1 MDDIVLAPFDYDQL
15 DSASGPVRLRLNSTA
30 LGVKN
35 LGSTVDVSY
44 MRGNQVH
51 RVSARHCVLA
61 CYHAMIPYLMP
72 ELPEGQ
78 QDALRACVKAP
89 LVYSKVAIR
98 NWEAFARLG
107 VHEIYSPMA
116 FSARVKLDYPVTL
129 GRYRHPRDPS
139 EPMVVHMVHVPAFPD
154 QGLSAREQSRAG
166 QALLLQT
173 PFESYEARIRDQL
186 DRMMGAGGFAS
197 GRDIR
202 GITVNRWSH
211 GYSYSFNSLFDKAGD
226 EERLTTLARKPSGRV
241 TIANSDAGWDPLAN
255 AAIDQAWRAVREL
268 NSG

>member
-1 MDDIVLAPFDYDQL
+1 
-15 DSASGPVRLRLNSTA
+15 
-30 LGVKN
+30 VKN
-35 LGSTVDVSY
+35 LGNAVDVGY

-72 ELPEGQ
+72 ELPVGQ

-98 NWEAFARLG
+98 NWEAFVRLG
-107 VHEIYSPMA
+107 VHEIYSPTA

-129 GRYRHPRDPS
+129 GRYRHPRHPS

-166 QALLLQT
+166 HALLLQT

-186 DRMMGAGGFAS
+186 DRMLGAGGFES
-197 GRDIR
+197 GKDLR

-211 GYSYSFNSLFDKAGD
+211 GYAYTFNSLFDKAGD
-226 EERLTTLARKPSGRV
+226 EQRLTSLARKPSGRV
-241 TIANSDAGWDPLAN
+241 TIANSDAAWDPYAH

-268 NSG
+268 GPG